1 MSTHRT
7 ATVADWSSQRGVS
20 LIELMVAITI
30 ALLLTLGLVQIFGA
44 SRSSSMA
51 QEGLSRVQENGR
63 FITQQ
68 MQRQLRMAGFGGCAA
83 DSERIKNDTS
93 INHMAVFGT
102 GEVDGEY
109 RFQRPVEGFTVG
121 TSTTPLELDDD
132 DDDMVAGND
141 ALIVRT
147 ISEESIPVF
156 SRRLDAGTLHIT
168 IPAVVSSPD
177 VIAAGSTPAVYA
189 LQNCVRADFFEGSIG
204 GSDLTAVGVGGLN
217 VYTTPD
223 SGPWPNLATGKNL
236 LETLAAG
243 GLVGIAEPPKELDY
257 ELHRAEYI
265 AYYVKNNAA
274 GVPSLFVRRFERT
287 GTPTDLAA
295 AEELVEGVDGF
306 QMRFGLDTST
316 PLDGEV
322 DDFLTATEVVG
333 AAATELDI
341 DALWRR
347 VLSIRVAMLLRS
359 GERAGVSGTE
369 ADGSTARTFDL
380 LGVTV
385 TPPNDGRMRQV
396 YETTIAV
403 RNRIFNS

>member
-7 ATVADWSSQRGVS
+7 VTVAARAFQRGVS

-93 INHMAVFGT
+93 TNHMAVFAT
-102 GEVDGEY
+102 GDVDGEY

-121 TSTTPLELDDD
+121 TSTTPTELDDD

-156 SRRLDAGTLHIT
+156 SRRLDADTLYIT
-168 IPAVVSSPD
+168 IPAVISSPD
-177 VIAAGSTPAVYA
+177 VIQAGSTAAIYA
-189 LQNCVRADFFEGSIG
+189 LQNCVRADFFEAVVAGS
-204 GSDLTAVGVGGLN
+204 TMRAVGVGGLN

-223 SGPWPNLATGKNL
+223 SGSWPNLAAGKNL
-236 LETLAAG
+236 LDTLVAG
-243 GLVGIAEPPKELDY
+243 GLIGVAEPPKELDY

-274 GVPSLFVRRFERT
+274 GVPSLYVRRFERT
-287 GTPTDLAA
+287 GDPTSLNT
-295 AEELVEGVDGF
+295 AEELVEGVDGM
-306 QMRFGLDTST
+306 QLRYGIDTST
-316 PLDGEV
+316 PPDGTV

-333 AAATELDI
+333 AAITELEVDES
-341 DALWRR
+341 WRR
-347 VLSIRVAMLLRS
+347 VLSVRVALLLRS
-359 GERAGVSGTE
+359 AERAGTSSTDE
-369 ADGSTARTFDL
+369 DGATRTFDL

-385 TPPNDGRMRQV
+385 TPPADGRMRQV

>member
-7 ATVADWSSQRGVS
+7 ATVAAWSSQRGVS

-30 ALLLTLGLVQIFGA
+30 AMLLTLGLVQIFGA

-68 MQRQLRMAGFGGCAA
+68 MQRQLRMTGFGGCAA

-93 INHMAVFGT
+93 INHMAEFGT

-121 TSTTPLELDDD
+121 TSTTPSELDDD
-132 DDDMVAGND
+132 DDEMVAGND

-168 IPAVVSSPD
+168 IPAVVNAPD
-177 VIAAGSTPAVYA
+177 VIAAGSSPAIYA

-243 GLVGIAEPPKELDY
+243 GLIGIAEPPKELDY
-257 ELHRAEYI
+257 ELHRGEYV

-274 GVPSLFVRRFERT
+274 GVPSLYVRRFERT
-287 GTPTDLAA
+287 ASPTDLAT

-306 QMRFGLDTST
+306 QLRYGIDTST
-316 PLDGEV
+316 PLDGAV
-322 DDFLTATEVVG
+322 DEFLTATEVVG
-333 AAATELDI
+333 AAVTELDI
-341 DALWRR
+341 DARWRR
-347 VLSIRVAMLLRS
+347 ILSIRVAMLLRS

-369 ADGSTARTFDL
+369 SDGTTARTFDL